1 MSSLTKHF
9 ENRTIICKMR
19 ASHYLLETE
28 TEKYK
33 IIKSD
38 ERICCHSSLSEIEDE
53 NHEYI
58 VKTEQP

>member
-38 ERICCHSSLSEIEDE
+38 ERICCHSSLSVIEDE
-53 NHEYI
+53 NHE
-58 VKTEQP
+58 